1 MKQQFIEMPEATY
14 SAEDLKKAH
23 EIAPWAAKI
32 VKVGGGYMAFE
43 SVPDYD
49 LWRKQR

>member
-1 MKQQFIEMPEATY
+1 MKQQFIEMPETTY

-32 VKVGGGYMAFE
+32 AKVEGGYMAFA
-43 SVPDYD
+43 SIADYD
-49 LWRKQR
+49 MWRKQR